1 MKEGPHL
8 QGLPFF
14 TALPSPLSVL
24 AMPFSPLNYGSEGRG
39 GGSGGVGEGEDQSYI
54 GSLKYKKKCGE
65 GIRQTE
71 RKH

>member
-39 GGSGGVGEGEDQSYI
+39 GGSGGVGEGKDQSYI

>member
-1 MKEGPHL
+1 MVVKGEEEG
-8 QGLPFF
+8 
-14 TALPSPLSVL
+14 AEVWV
-24 AMPFSPLNYGSEGRG
+24 R
-39 GGSGGVGEGEDQSYI
+39 GEGEDQSYI